1 MRDVIVVGL
10 ILSGLAVVI
19 YHSFRRW
26 QRYRDFREVR
36 SLIGDFGLFLA
47 AIALGVAT
55 WALSSDGDLVETVS
69 LLVGFG
75 KGVLLAVT
83 AFLLYFDL
91 REGRATA

>member
-1 MRDVIVVGL
+1 MRDIIVVAA
-10 ILSGLAVVI
+10 ILAGLAVVT

-36 SLIGDFGLFLA
+36 ALIGDFGLFLA

-55 WALSSDGDLVETVS
+55 WALSNDDDLVQTVS

-91 REGRATA
+91 REGRATV